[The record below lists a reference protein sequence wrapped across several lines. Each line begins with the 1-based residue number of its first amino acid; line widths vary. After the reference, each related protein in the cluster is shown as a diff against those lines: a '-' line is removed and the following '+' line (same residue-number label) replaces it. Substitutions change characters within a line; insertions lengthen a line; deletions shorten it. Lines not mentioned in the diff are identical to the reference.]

1 MISRLKYSNSSADNL
16 TPDELDRSKR
26 ADYGGYGYEAVTP
39 ADVFG
44 AASSPRLASEIR
56 STNPRRYQHLKLAYV
71 QQLVEIPMPLPTV

>member
-1 MISRLKYSNSSADNL
+1 MISRLKYSSADSL

-44 AASSPRLASEIR
+44 TASSSRLASEIR
-56 STNPRRYQHLKLAYV
+56 STNPRRYQHLKRAYV